1 MRMNVD
7 TQAEKARRFRAM
19 HDRSRV
25 LVLPNAWDAGSARLF
40 ARMGFPAVA
49 TTSGGVSWSLGRA
62 DGERASLDEVVDAVA
77 RIARTVDVPVTAD
90 MEAGFGDTPEAV
102 ARSMRAV
109 IEAGAVGVNLEDG
122 LHAPGALRDIDDATD
137 RIRAVR
143 TAADAAGV
151 PLVIN
156 ARTDAWLLG
165 HGASDAERFDE
176 TVRRAKAFLAA
187 GADCIFPIGLGD
199 ATWLAALVEAID
211 APVNVAAR
219 PGMPDVAELG
229 RIGVA
234 RVSTATRF
242 ATVAFSAVQAAA
254 QDVLDSGRFDSLEAT
269 LSHADMQR
277 MFDADAG

>member
-1 MRMNVD
+1 MHMNVD
-7 TQAEKARRFRAM
+7 TQADKARRFRAM
-19 HDRSRV
+19 HDRSKV

-40 ARMGFPAVA
+40 VRMGFPAVA

-62 DGERASLDEVVDAVA
+62 DGEHASLDEVVGAVA

-102 ARSMRAV
+102 AQSMHAV

-122 LHAPGALRDIDDATD
+122 LHATGALRDLDEAVA
-137 RIRAVR
+137 RIRAAR
-143 TAADAAGV
+143 SAADASGV

-156 ARTDAWLLG
+156 ARTDTWLLG
-165 HGASDAERFDE
+165 HGADDAERFDE
-176 TVRRAKAFLAA
+176 TVRRARAFLAA

-199 ATWLAALVEAID
+199 AALLAALVEAID

-219 PGMPDVAELG
+219 PGLPDVAELG

-242 ATVAFSAVQAAA
+242 ATVALSAVQAAA
-254 QDVLDSGRFDSLEAT
+254 RDVLDNGRFDALMST
-269 LSHADMQR
+269 LSHGDVQR
-277 MFDADAG
+277 MFDDA

>member
-1 MRMNVD
+1 
-7 TQAEKARRFRAM
+7 
-19 HDRSRV
+19 V

-40 ARMGFPAVA
+40 VRMGFPAVA

-62 DGERASLDEVVDAVA
+62 DGEHASLDEVVGAVA

-102 ARSMRAV
+102 AQSMHAV

-122 LHAPGALRDIDDATD
+122 LHATGALRDLDEAVA
-137 RIRAVR
+137 RIRAAR
-143 TAADAAGV
+143 SAADASGV

-156 ARTDAWLLG
+156 ARTDTWLLG
-165 HGASDAERFDE
+165 HGADDAERFDE
-176 TVRRAKAFLAA
+176 TVRRARAFLAA

-199 ATWLAALVEAID
+199 AALLAALVEAID

-219 PGMPDVAELG
+219 PGLPDVAELG

-242 ATVAFSAVQAAA
+242 ATVALSAVQAAA
-254 QDVLDSGRFDSLEAT
+254 RDLRDNGRFDALVST
-269 LSHADMQR
+269 LSLGDVQR
-277 MFDADAG
+277 MFDDA

>member
-1 MRMNVD
+1 MNVD
-7 TQAEKARRFRAM
+7 TQADKARRFRAM

-25 LVLPNAWDAGSARLF
+25 LVLPNAWDAGGARLF

-49 TTSGGVSWSLGRA
+49 TTSGGVSWSLGHA
-62 DGERASLDEVVDAVA
+62 DGEHASLDEVVGAVA

-102 ARSMRAV
+102 AQSMRAV

-122 LHAPGALRDIDDATD
+122 LHAPGALRQLDEAAE
-137 RIRAVR
+137 RIRAAR
-143 TAADAAGV
+143 AAADASGV

-165 HGASDAERFDE
+165 HGASDADRFDE
-176 TVRRAKAFLAA
+176 TVRRARAFLAA
-187 GADCIFPIGLGD
+187 GADCIFPIGLVD
-199 ATWLAALVEAID
+199 VALLKALVEAID

-219 PGMPDVAELG
+219 PGLADVAELG

-242 ATVAFSAVQAAA
+242 ATVALSAVQAAA
-254 QDVLDSGRFDSLEAT
+254 RDVLDNGRFDALAST
-269 LSHADMQR
+269 LSHGDVQR
-277 MFDADAG
+277 MFDDA

>member
-1 MRMNVD
+1 MNIDV
-7 TQAEKARRFRAM
+7 QADKARRFRAM
-19 HDRSRV
+19 HDRSQV
-25 LVLPNAWDAGSARLF
+25 LVLANAWDAGSARLF
-40 ARMGFPAVA
+40 ARMGFAAVA
-49 TTSGGVSWSLGRA
+49 TTSGGVSWSLGHA
-62 DGERASLDEVVDAVA
+62 DGEHASLDEVVDVVA
-77 RIARTVDVPVTAD
+77 RITRTVDVPVTAD
-90 MEAGFGDTPEAV
+90 MEAGFGDTPAAV

-122 LHAPGALRDIDDATD
+122 LHAPGALRDLDDAVA
-137 RIRAVR
+137 RIHAARE
-143 TAADAAGV
+143 AADASAV

-165 HGASDAERFDE
+165 YGASDAERFDE

-199 ATWLAALVEAID
+199 AAMLAALVEAVD

-219 PGMPDVAELG
+219 PGMPSVDELG

-242 ATVAFSAVQAAA
+242 ATVALSAVQAAA
-254 QDVLDSGRFDSLEAT
+254 RDVLDNGRFDALAST
-269 LSHADMQR
+269 LSHGDVQR
-277 MFDADAG
+277 MFDTP